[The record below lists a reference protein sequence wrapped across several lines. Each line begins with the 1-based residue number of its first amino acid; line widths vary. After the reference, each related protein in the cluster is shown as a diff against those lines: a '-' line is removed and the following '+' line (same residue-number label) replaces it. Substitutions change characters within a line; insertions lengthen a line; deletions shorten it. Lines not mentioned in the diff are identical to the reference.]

1 MTSQATDPEYSE
13 TGWSATRFL
22 RRNLPLVIFL
32 ILAGVTM
39 LSVFFFFNPGSEPS
53 NLIAFESEIDTSLID
68 PDAPVAPI
76 VKPVNPQP
84 VVQRLVQSPPPQKI
98 GLIAGHRGSDSGTE
112 CQDGLTEVQVTSDL
126 AERVADR
133 LRKLDIETET
143 LDEFDVRLNQYS
155 ATALISIHID
165 SCDYINEIATGFKI
179 AGSPNTDSSG
189 LTICM
194 QQAYGDATQLPY
206 HPNSITP
213 HMSEYHVF
221 NKISTVTPA
230 LIIEVGFLNLDREI
244 LTTQSDVV
252 VNGLVDGIVCF
263 LGQ

>member
-1 MTSQATDPEYSE
+1 M
-13 TGWSATRFL
+13 
-22 RRNLPLVIFL
+22 
-32 ILAGVTM
+32 
-39 LSVFFFFNPGSEPS
+39 
-53 NLIAFESEIDTSLID
+53 IAFQSL
-68 PDAPVAPI
+68 
-76 VKPVNPQP
+76 
-84 VVQRLVQSPPPQKI
+84 
-98 GLIAGHRGSDSGTE
+98 
-112 CQDGLTEVQVTSDL
+112 
-126 AERVADR
+126 
-133 LRKLDIETET
+133 LRMF
-143 LDEFDVRLNQYS
+143 DEFDVRLNQYA

-179 AGSPNTDSSG
+179 AGSPYTDSSS

-221 NKISTVTPA
+221 NKISTITPA

-252 VNGLVDGIVCF
+252 VTGLVNGIVCY
-263 LGQ
+263 LDQ

>member
-1 MTSQATDPEYSE
+1 MTSQATDPDYSP
-13 TGWSATRFL
+13 TGWSITRFL

-32 ILAGVTM
+32 ILAVAGM
-39 LSVFFFFNPGSEPS
+39 LSVYFFFSPGSEPAD
-53 NLIAFESEIDTSLID
+53 LIASESETDVGQID

-76 VKPVNPQP
+76 IKPVRRQP
-84 VVQRLVQSPPPQKI
+84 VEQRLVQSPPPQKI

-126 AERVADR
+126 TERVADR
-133 LRKLDIETET
+133 LRNLDIETET
-143 LDEFDVRLNQYS
+143 LDEFDVRLEQYS

-165 SCDYINEIATGFKI
+165 SCDYINDIATGFKI

-194 QQAYGDATQLPY
+194 QQAYGDTTQLPY

-221 NKISTVTPA
+221 NKISTATPA

-252 VNGLVDGIVCF
+252 VSGLVNGITCY
-263 LGQ
+263 LEQ